1 MMFDWSMTL
10 PWNSHFAGKL
20 LQSLESGKTT
30 TLATL
35 NKKGVMGILFKIFP
49 VIAGVIMHNL
59 LNLAPDLNEFSFVHD
74 VTF

>member
-1 MMFDWSMTL
+1 MFDWSMTL

-20 LQSLESGKTT
+20 SQSLESGKTT

-35 NKKGVMGILFKIFP
+35 NKKGVMGILFKVFP